1 MKYLRLFSVLFALS
15 LRTGGLHCAKRC
27 GPRTDKPVGLQ
38 PGHLPA
44 LSLTFDVGR
53 RAGVEGSSEAP
64 SGAESLGHRGEGSD
78 LVQGPTLPVQR
89 AWLFLYSA
97 PHFPNPVPLPWV
109 SVPGLSY
116 QRATS
121 QVDLTETCC
130 HTVLEAGSLRPTV
143 LQDHASSETL
153 GGVSLWL
160 LAGATCCP
168 GCASPAAASR
178 GLLSLHIGP
187 GLEAAIMAS
196 LFLRFI

>member
-1 MKYLRLFSVLFALS
+1 MPWLFSAQLSCPWPWLLSCTCSKALVLLVMRTLKSAPCSLGRAVVKSLRLFSVLVALS

-53 RAGVEGSSEAP
+53 RAGVEGSSE
-64 SGAESLGHRGEGSD
+64 SLGHRGEGSD
-78 LVQGPTLPVQR
+78 LVQGLTLPIQR

-116 QRATS
+116 
-121 QVDLTETCC
+121 
-130 HTVLEAGSLRPTV
+130 
-143 LQDHASSETL
+143 
-153 GGVSLWL
+153 
-160 LAGATCCP
+160 
-168 GCASPAAASR
+168 
-178 GLLSLHIGP
+178 
-187 GLEAAIMAS
+187 
-196 LFLRFI
+196 